1 MHHFSAILMPI
12 HTPGTCFSHVFFSF
26 FFDLKIA
33 RDDSGLEYMN
43 SDFATDFFLKKLSFF
58 LFMKKV
64 DNAKIQKIASVF
76 RDFLCFCVTKIKSEK
91 TRLGAAV
98 QQ

>member
-1 MHHFSAILMPI
+1 MKDVPFFSDFDA
-12 HTPGTCFSHVFFSF
+12 HSYTGNVFFARFFSF
-26 FFDLKIA
+26 FSDLKIA

-43 SDFATDFFLKKLSFF
+43 SDFGPDFFLKKLSFF

-76 RDFLCFCVTKIKSEK
+76 RDFLCFCVTKIKK
-91 TRLGAAV
+91 
-98 QQ
+98 

>member
-1 MHHFSAILMPI
+1 MPI
-12 HTPGTCFSHVFFSF
+12 HTPGTCFSHVFSRF

-43 SDFATDFFLKKLSFF
+43 SDFGPDFFLKKLSFF

-76 RDFLCFCVTKIKSEK
+76 RDFLCFCITKIKK
-91 TRLGAAV
+91 
-98 QQ
+98 

>member
-1 MHHFSAILMPI
+1 MENASFFIDFDAHPY
-12 HTPGTCFSHVFFSF
+12 TGHVFLARFFSF

-43 SDFATDFFLKKLSFF
+43 SDLATNFFLKKLSFF

-64 DNAKIQKIASVF
+64 HNAKIQKIASVF
-76 RDFLCFCVTKIKSEK
+76 RDFLCFCVTKIKK
-91 TRLGAAV
+91 
-98 QQ
+98 